1 MRVLGI
7 DVLPADEKSVAA
19 TYRLSPGARAL
30 LVRAHGHP
38 LGYVLLRA
46 VRDSLDAFI
55 AGRELVSMDLA
66 RVLLLSTIDGEE
78 SIAYSLT
85 ARGREVARVVASS

>member
-1 MRVLGI
+1 VRPE
-7 DVLPADEKSVAA
+7 DFRVLPADEKSVAA
-19 TYRLSPGARAL
+19 TYRLSPAARVL
-30 LVRAHGHP
+30 LQRAHEHT
-38 LGYVLLRA
+38 LGYVLLRGN
-46 VRDSLDAFI
+46 RESLDAFI

-85 ARGREVARVVASS
+85 PRGREVARTVAAS